1 MVRVNAN
8 KYPWMVAIRRKI
20 QDPNVFNFYTGTLVS
35 DQFVVTAA
43 SVVKG
48 YAFYM
53 FEAKPG
59 ATRFGP
65 DSSTPPIMDWQLVE
79 ELWVHPYYQSD
90 EKPSNKLSYDVGLL
104 KLGNKV
110 DFFHFLGNIGIGPI
124 CLPSPNQ
131 KRTVQD
137 YVRKE
142 GIKGSV
148 SIRDGGDVK
157 PEILSNEYCLRH
169 NVHSQKFRQ
178 VIKNR
183 LKQVCLTLG

>member
-137 YVRKE
+137 YARKE

-169 NVHSQKFRQ
+169 NVHSHKFRQ
-178 VIKNR
+178 VIIINK
-183 LKQVCLTLG
+183 